1 VLNGALVGNSISIA
15 HFMNTDSL
23 YQQIDDEFKRH
34 LVDCH
39 DSKRAHFDLADYYYE
54 RANMLYYLQSFGLTV
69 ITAWLLST
77 QFEGF
82 LPKDNSIVRA
92 TPTVLAI
99 IVSVLTIVEYVFRFK
114 DKAVTH
120 EQAAKR
126 YHTLWRSCKN
136 WKTDFPDSST
146 IEQARLMVQKY
157 REQLNDINRD
167 APHLSSV
174 LWRKIEKMRAKSGNK
189 DVSKYLFEEEE
200 KRNDIYG

>member
-1 VLNGALVGNSISIA
+1 
-15 HFMNTDSL
+15 MNDEPL
-23 YQQIDDEFKRH
+23 YQQIEDEFTRH

-54 RANMLYYLQSFGLTV
+54 KANMLYYLQSFGLAV
-69 ITAWLLST
+69 ITAWLFST

-82 LPKDNSIVRA
+82 LSEDSSIVKA
-92 TPTVLAI
+92 TPTILAI
-99 IVSVLTIVEYVFRFK
+99 IVSVLTIVEHVFRFK

-126 YHTLWRSCKN
+126 YHTLWRACKN
-136 WKTDFPDSST
+136 WKTDFPDEAT
-146 IEQARLMVQKY
+146 INNARLVVQKY

-174 LWRKIEKMRAKSGNK
+174 LWRKIEKVRKYSKRK
-189 DVSKYLFEEEE
+189 DVSKYSFERE
-200 KRNDIYG
+200 RA